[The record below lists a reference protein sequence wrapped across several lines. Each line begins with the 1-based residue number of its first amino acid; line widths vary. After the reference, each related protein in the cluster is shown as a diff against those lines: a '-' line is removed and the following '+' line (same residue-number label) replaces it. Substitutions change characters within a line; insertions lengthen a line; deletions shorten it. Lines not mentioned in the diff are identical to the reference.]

1 MDFPCPMIDLTG
13 VCDRELALH
22 LEGCAVKVHLVG
34 RPSVPVRA
42 PVLTD
47 TGAHGR
53 MTDKTN
59 S

>member
-1 MDFPCPMIDLTG
+1 MIDLTG
-13 VCDRELALH
+13 IAIANWPFTWSR
-22 LEGCAVKVHLVG
+22 AVKVHLVG

>member
-1 MDFPCPMIDLTG
+1 MIDLTG
-13 VCDRELALH
+13 VCDSELALH